1 MGIYKAI
8 QLVAD
13 LAKRGVIKDY
23 AVTGAV
29 AALAYIEPTLTEDL
43 DILVS
48 VADFEQQSSGLILVS
63 PIERSLAEMG
73 YTRRSGAGIMVEG
86 WPVEFLPTASE
97 LDEESLREAVETD
110 IAEGAAAR
118 VLKAE
123 HLVAKAVSVGRL
135 KDLARVEAFLDQD
148 AVDLAALKSVIERFD
163 LREAWTSFCSRAGR
177 PDPLGL
183 G

>member
-1 MGIYKAI
+1 MSIDRVI
-8 QLVAD
+8 QVIAD
-13 LAKRGVIKDY
+13 LATRGVIKDY

-48 VADFEQQSSGLILVS
+48 VADFEQRSSGLILVS
-63 PIERSLAEMG
+63 PIERALADMG
-73 YTRRSGAGIMVEG
+73 YAQRSGAGIMVEG

-97 LDEESLREAVETD
+97 LDEESLREAVEMEVE
-110 IAEGAAAR
+110 EGVTAR

-123 HLVAKAVSVGRL
+123 HLAAKAVSVGRL
-135 KDLARVEAFLDQD
+135 KDLARVEAFLDQN
-148 AVDLAALKSVIERFD
+148 AVDVTVLKSVIERFG
-163 LREAWTSFCSRAGR
+163 LREAWASFCSRAGR